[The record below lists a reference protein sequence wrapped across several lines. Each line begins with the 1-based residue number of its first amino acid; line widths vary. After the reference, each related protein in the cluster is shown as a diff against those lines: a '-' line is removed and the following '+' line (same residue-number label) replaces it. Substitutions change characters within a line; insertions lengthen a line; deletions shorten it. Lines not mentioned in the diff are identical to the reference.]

1 VGTMGQAISLRVPSL
16 RAISQGRGSD
26 WDAFALLTPSCGGPS
41 ADREEKRETHGNG
54 TSDPASTIRSSLTP
68 SPQLERALSTTD
80 VEHVLL
86 GKAVVPAAVLSG
98 QQVRI
103 LLVRARELLT
113 RQLSG
118 FPLST
123 AAVANTKAVLA
134 LTGGLG
140 SHC

>member
-1 VGTMGQAISLRVPSL
+1 
-16 RAISQGRGSD
+16 
-26 WDAFALLTPSCGGPS
+26 
-41 ADREEKRETHGNG
+41 
-54 TSDPASTIRSSLTP
+54 
-68 SPQLERALSTTD
+68 
-80 VEHVLL
+80 VLL
-86 GKAVVPAAVLSG
+86 GKAVVPAAVPSG

-140 SHC
+140 SRC